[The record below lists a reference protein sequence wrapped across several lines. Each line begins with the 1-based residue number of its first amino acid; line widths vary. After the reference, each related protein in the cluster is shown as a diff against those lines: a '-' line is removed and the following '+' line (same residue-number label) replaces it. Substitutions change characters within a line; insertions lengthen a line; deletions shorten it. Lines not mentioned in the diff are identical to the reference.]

1 MKKEDNMDWNEAIA
15 LLHGANWKHTK
26 IGLERMRDFMHALGD
41 PQENLHYVHIAGTN
55 GKGSACVMTQS
66 ILTAA
71 GFRTGLYISP
81 HLDQFNERISI
92 DGETISDADLR
103 RLAARVRAA
112 AETLGEEPTDFEMIT
127 AMAFCWF
134 EEQRCELVVLE
145 VGMGGRLDATNVISH
160 PEVCAIMHIGLDHT
174 EFLGDTV
181 EQVAAE
187 KAGILKPGAD
197 CVLYHQLPGVMDV
210 VQQRFADVNPDAA
223 GTTDAAASAL
233 NADTADSRCASG
245 AAGTTDRS
253 FDIARSNCDDAS
265 TKTAGYN
272 RTSASTAARLIIT
285 DPTAFTARARTI
297 DGQVFDY
304 RARRHL
310 RIQLLGNY
318 QMENAM
324 AVLDIIDCL
333 QRRGFGISEDAI
345 CEGASAVHMPE
356 GEQKSDA
363 CDDAIPEEVSVQA
376 HKDVQQPGISEAAIR
391 AGLAQATW
399 PGRFEVLSREPL
411 LIVDGAHNPNGVE
424 ALVDTIHAYFP
435 DQKINFVM
443 GVMKDKDYHTMLRL
457 IAPYAARFITELP
470 DAHRA
475 LRPDELKSEIR
486 AYFDGPVETADS
498 VTAAVERAMEIA
510 GDSRDTC
517 CTGDGTVRSEIGIA
531 DDNIDELHMNR
542 RPITICF
549 GSLYQVAEI
558 RRFFR
563 K

>member
-1 MKKEDNMDWNEAIA
+1 MDWNEAIA

-41 PQENLHYVHIAGTN
+41 PQEKLRYVHIAGTN

-81 HLDQFNERISI
+81 HLDQFNERLSI
-92 DGETISDADLR
+92 DGQMISDADLR

-134 EEQRCELVVLE
+134 EEQHCDLVVLE
-145 VGMGGRLDATNVISH
+145 VGMGGRLDATNVISS

-181 EQVAAE
+181 EKVAAE

-210 VQQRFADVNPDAA
+210 VRKRFADVNPDAA
-223 GTTDAAASAL
+223 
-233 NADTADSRCASG
+233 
-245 AAGTTDRS
+245 
-253 FDIARSNCDDAS
+253 
-265 TKTAGYN
+265 
-272 RTSASTAARLIIT
+272 ARLVT
-285 DPTAFTARARTI
+285 TEPAAFTARARTI

-304 RARRHL
+304 RNRPEL

-345 CEGASAVHMPE
+345 
-356 GEQKSDA
+356 
-363 CDDAIPEEVSVQA
+363 
-376 HKDVQQPGISEAAIR
+376 R
-391 AGLAQATW
+391 AGLACASW
-399 PGRFEVLSREPL
+399 PGRFELLSQDPL

-424 ALVDTIHAYFP
+424 ALVDTIRAYFP

-475 LRPDELKSEIR
+475 LRPEALKSEIR
-486 AYFDGPVETADS
+486 EYFDGPVETADS
-498 VTAAVERAMEIA
+498 VTAAVERAMELA
-510 GDSRDTC
+510 E
-517 CTGDGTVRSEIGIA
+517 GTDA
-531 DDNIDELHMNR
+531 
-542 RPITICF
+542 ITICF

>member
-1 MKKEDNMDWNEAIA
+1 MDWNEAIA

-41 PQENLHYVHIAGTN
+41 PQEKLRYVHIAGTN

-81 HLDQFNERISI
+81 HLDQFNERLSI
-92 DGETISDADLR
+92 DGQMISDADLR
-103 RLAARVRAA
+103 RLAARVRTA

-134 EEQRCELVVLE
+134 EEQHCDLVVLE
-145 VGMGGRLDATNVISH
+145 VGMGGRLDATNIISS

-181 EQVAAE
+181 EKVAAE

-197 CVLYHQLPGVMDV
+197 CVLYHQLPGVMEV
-210 VQQRFADVNPDAA
+210 VQKRFADVNPDAA
-223 GTTDAAASAL
+223 AHLVTTDPA
-233 NADTADSRCASG
+233 
-245 AAGTTDRS
+245 
-253 FDIARSNCDDAS
+253 
-265 TKTAGYN
+265 
-272 RTSASTAARLIIT
+272 
-285 DPTAFTARARTI
+285 AFTARTRTI

-304 RARRHL
+304 RNRPELH
-310 RIQLLGNY
+310 IQLLGNY

-333 QRRGFGISEDAI
+333 QRRGWGISEDAI
-345 CEGASAVHMPE
+345 QQGTSAVQAPE
-356 GEQKSDA
+356 GEPKS
-363 CDDAIPEEVSVQA
+363 
-376 HKDVQQPGISEAAIR
+376 GISEDAIR
-391 AGLAQATW
+391 AGLARASW
-399 PGRFEVLSREPL
+399 PGRFELLSRTPL

-424 ALVDTIHAYFP
+424 ALVDTIRAYFP

-457 IAPYAARFITELP
+457 IAPFAARFITELP

-475 LRPDELKSEIR
+475 LRPEALKSEIR

-498 VTAAVERAMEIA
+498 VTAAVQRAMELA
-510 GDSRDTC
+510 EDT
-517 CTGDGTVRSEIGIA
+517 EA
-531 DDNIDELHMNR
+531 
-542 RPITICF
+542 ITICF

>member
-1 MKKEDNMDWNEAIA
+1 MDWNEAIA

-41 PQENLHYVHIAGTN
+41 PQEKLRYVHIAGTN

-81 HLDQFNERISI
+81 HLDQFNERLSI
-92 DGETISDADLR
+92 DGQMISDTELR

-134 EEQRCELVVLE
+134 EEQRCDLVVLE
-145 VGMGGRLDATNVISH
+145 VGMGGRLDATNVISA

-181 EQVAAE
+181 EKVAAE

-210 VQQRFADVNPDAA
+210 VQKCFADVNPDAA
-223 GTTDAAASAL
+223 AHADSATTSATGAF
-233 NADTADSRCASG
+233 NTDTADSFCTSG
-245 AAGTTDRS
+245 AAADRS
-253 FDIARSNCDDAS
+253 TGRSIGLTDGDDRN
-265 TKTAGYN
+265 T
-272 RTSASTAARLIIT
+272 ARLIIT
-285 DPTAFTARARTI
+285 NPAAFTARTRTI

-304 RARRHL
+304 RKRRNL

-333 QRRGFGISEDAI
+333 QHRGWGISEDAI
-345 CEGASAVHMPE
+345 QQGTSAAQTPE
-356 GEQKSDA
+356 GEQK
-363 CDDAIPEEVSVQA
+363 
-376 HKDVQQPGISEAAIR
+376 PGISEDAIR
-391 AGLAQATW
+391 AGLARASW
-399 PGRFEVLSREPL
+399 PGRFELLSRSPL

-424 ALVDTIHAYFP
+424 ALVDTIRAYFP

-475 LRPDELKSEIR
+475 LRPEELKSEIR
-486 AYFDGPVETADS
+486 AYFDGPVETAAS
-498 VTAAVERAMEIA
+498 VTAAVQRAMEIA
-510 GDSRDTC
+510 EGSD
-517 CTGDGTVRSEIGIA
+517 A
-531 DDNIDELHMNR
+531 
-542 RPITICF
+542 ITICF
-549 GSLYQVAEI
+549 GSLYQVADI

>member
-1 MKKEDNMDWNEAIA
+1 MDWNEAIA

-41 PQENLHYVHIAGTN
+41 PQEKLRYVHIAGTN
-55 GKGSACVMTQS
+55 GKGSACDMTQS

-81 HLDQFNERISI
+81 HLDQFNERLSI
-92 DGETISDADLR
+92 DGQLISDADLR

-134 EEQRCELVVLE
+134 EEQHCDLVVLE
-145 VGMGGRLDATNVISH
+145 VGMGGRLDATNVISS

-181 EQVAAE
+181 EKVAAE

-197 CVLYHQLPGVMDV
+197 CVLYHQLPGVMEV
-210 VQQRFADVNPDAA
+210 VQKRFADVNPDAA
-223 GTTDAAASAL
+223 ARLVTTDPA
-233 NADTADSRCASG
+233 
-245 AAGTTDRS
+245 
-253 FDIARSNCDDAS
+253 
-265 TKTAGYN
+265 
-272 RTSASTAARLIIT
+272 
-285 DPTAFTARARTI
+285 AFTARARSI

-304 RARRHL
+304 RNRPNL

-318 QMENAM
+318 QMKNAM

-345 CEGASAVHMPE
+345 QSGASAVQAPE
-356 GEQKSDA
+356 GEPK
-363 CDDAIPEEVSVQA
+363 
-376 HKDVQQPGISEAAIR
+376 PGISEDAIR
-391 AGLAQATW
+391 TGLARAVW
-399 PGRFEVLSREPL
+399 PGRFELLSRAPL

-424 ALVDTIHAYFP
+424 ALVDTIRAYFP

-475 LRPDELKSEIR
+475 LRPEELKSEIR
-486 AYFDGPVETADS
+486 EYFDGPVETADS
-498 VTAAVERAMEIA
+498 VTAAVKRAMELA
-510 GDSRDTC
+510 E
-517 CTGDGTVRSEIGIA
+517 GTEA
-531 DDNIDELHMNR
+531 
-542 RPITICF
+542 ITICF
-549 GSLYQVAEI
+549 GSLYQVADI

>member
-1 MKKEDNMDWNEAIA
+1 MDWNEAIA

-41 PQENLHYVHIAGTN
+41 PQEKLRYVHIAGTN
-55 GKGSACVMTQS
+55 GKGSSCVMTQS

-81 HLDQFNERISI
+81 HLDQFNERLSI
-92 DGETISDADLR
+92 DGQMISDTNLR

-134 EEQRCELVVLE
+134 EEQHCDLVVLE
-145 VGMGGRLDATNVISH
+145 VGMGGRLDATNVISC

-181 EQVAAE
+181 EKVAAE

-197 CVLYHQLPGVMDV
+197 CVLYHQLPGVMEV
-210 VQQRFADVNPDAA
+210 VQKRFADVNPDAA
-223 GTTDAAASAL
+223 AHADSAMAAAGSTF
-233 NADTADSRCASG
+233 NTDTADSFCTSG
-245 AAGTTDRS
+245 AAADRSTGRSIGLTDGDGRNTVHLVTTDP
-253 FDIARSNCDDAS
+253 A
-265 TKTAGYN
+265 T
-272 RTSASTAARLIIT
+272 
-285 DPTAFTARARTI
+285 FTARARSI

-304 RARRHL
+304 RKRRNL

-333 QRRGFGISEDAI
+333 QRRGWGISEDAI
-345 CEGASAVHMPE
+345 QQGTSAVQAAE
-356 GEQKSDA
+356 GEQK
-363 CDDAIPEEVSVQA
+363 
-376 HKDVQQPGISEAAIR
+376 PGISEDAIQS
-391 AGLAQATW
+391 GLARAVW
-399 PGRFEVLSREPL
+399 PGRFELLSRTPL

-424 ALVDTIHAYFP
+424 ALVDTIRAYFP

-475 LRPDELKSEIR
+475 LRPEELKSEIR

-498 VTAAVERAMEIA
+498 VTAAVQRAMEIA
-510 GDSRDTC
+510 EGSD
-517 CTGDGTVRSEIGIA
+517 A
-531 DDNIDELHMNR
+531 
-542 RPITICF
+542 ITICF
-549 GSLYQVAEI
+549 GSLYQVADI

>member
-1 MKKEDNMDWNEAIA
+1 MDWNEAIA

-41 PQENLHYVHIAGTN
+41 PQEKLRYVHIAGTN

-103 RLAARVRAA
+103 RLAARVRAT

-127 AMAFCWF
+127 AMAFCYF
-134 EEQRCELVVLE
+134 EEQHCDLVVLE

-197 CVLYHQLPGVMDV
+197 CVLYYQLPDVMDV

-223 GTTDAAASAL
+223 
-233 NADTADSRCASG
+233 
-245 AAGTTDRS
+245 
-253 FDIARSNCDDAS
+253 
-265 TKTAGYN
+265 
-272 RTSASTAARLIIT
+272 ARLVTT

-304 RARRHL
+304 RARQHL

-333 QRRGFGISEDAI
+333 IRRGLGITEN
-345 CEGASAVHMPE
+345 
-356 GEQKSDA
+356 
-363 CDDAIPEEVSVQA
+363 
-376 HKDVQQPGISEAAIR
+376 AIR

-424 ALVDTIHAYFP
+424 ALVDTIRAYFP
-435 DQKINFVM
+435 NQKINFVM

-475 LRPDELKSEIR
+475 LRPEQLKSEIR

-498 VTAAVERAMEIA
+498 VTAAVQRAMEIA

-517 CTGDGTVRSEIGIA
+517 CTGDGTVRSEIAIA
-531 DDNIDELHMNR
+531 DDRIDEIHMDR

-558 RRFFR
+558 RNYFISSSRSTSNV
-563 K
+563 

>member
-1 MKKEDNMDWNEAIA
+1 MDWNEAIA

-41 PQENLHYVHIAGTN
+41 PQEKLRYVHIAGTN

-81 HLDQFNERISI
+81 HLDQFNERLSI
-92 DGETISDADLR
+92 DGQMISDADLR

-127 AMAFCWF
+127 ALAFCWF
-134 EEQRCELVVLE
+134 EEQHCALVVLE
-145 VGMGGRLDATNVISH
+145 VGMGGRLDATNVISS

-181 EQVAAE
+181 EKVAAE

-210 VQQRFADVNPDAA
+210 VRKRFADVNPDTAD
-223 GTTDAAASAL
+223 TTDAAASPL
-233 NADTADSRCASG
+233 NANIADSRCASG
-245 AAGTTDRS
+245 AAGTTDGA
-253 FDIARSNCDDAS
+253 FDMAHSNHAGAS
-265 TKTAGYN
+265 TK
-272 RTSASTAARLIIT
+272 SAAARLVIT
-285 DPTAFTARARTI
+285 DPSAFTARARTI

-304 RARRHL
+304 RNRPEL
-310 RIQLLGNY
+310 RIKLLGNY

-333 QRRGFGISEDAI
+333 QHRGWGISED
-345 CEGASAVHMPE
+345 
-356 GEQKSDA
+356 
-363 CDDAIPEEVSVQA
+363 
-376 HKDVQQPGISEAAIR
+376 AIR

-424 ALVDTIHAYFP
+424 ALVDTIRAYFP

-457 IAPYAARFITELP
+457 IAPYAACFITELP

-475 LRPDELKSEIR
+475 LRPEQLKSEIR

-517 CTGDGTVRSEIGIA
+517 CTGDDTVRSETATA

-542 RPITICF
+542 RSITICF

-558 RRFFR
+558 RNYFIRSDR
-563 K
+563 SASHV

>member
-1 MKKEDNMDWNEAIA
+1 MDWNEAIA

-41 PQENLHYVHIAGTN
+41 PQEKLRYVHIAGTN

-81 HLDQFNERISI
+81 HLDQFNERLSI
-92 DGETISDADLR
+92 DGQMISDADLR

-134 EEQRCELVVLE
+134 EEQHCDLVVLE
-145 VGMGGRLDATNVISH
+145 VGMGGRLDATNVISA

-181 EQVAAE
+181 EKVAAE

-197 CVLYHQLPGVMDV
+197 CVLYHQLPGVMEV
-210 VQQRFADVNPDAA
+210 VQKRFADVNPDAA
-223 GTTDAAASAL
+223 ARADAATDTAASTFS
-233 NADTADSRCASG
+233 ADTADSCCASG
-245 AAGTTDRS
+245 AAGTTDS
-253 FDIARSNCDDAS
+253 AFDIAHSNRDGAS
-265 TKTAGYN
+265 TKPAGYN
-272 RTSASTAARLIIT
+272 STTESSAALVLT
-285 DPTAFTARARTI
+285 DPAAFTARTRTI

-304 RARRHL
+304 RNRPEL

-345 CEGASAVHMPE
+345 QSGASAVHIPE

-376 HKDVQQPGISEAAIR
+376 HKNVQKPGISEEDIR
-391 AGLAQATW
+391 TGLARAVW
-399 PGRFEVLSREPL
+399 PGRFELLSRNPL

-424 ALVDTIHAYFP
+424 ALVDTIRAYFP

-475 LRPDELKSEIR
+475 LRPEELKSEIR
-486 AYFDGPVETADS
+486 TYFDGPVETADS
-498 VTAAVERAMEIA
+498 VTAAVQRAM
-510 GDSRDTC
+510 D
-517 CTGDGTVRSEIGIA
+517 IA
-531 DDNIDELHMNR
+531 DGSAA
-542 RPITICF
+542 ITICF
-549 GSLYQVAEI
+549 GSLYQVADI
-558 RRFFR
+558 RNYFLSSGRSASHV
-563 K
+563 

>member
-1 MKKEDNMDWNEAIA
+1 MKKEENMDWNEAIA

-41 PQENLHYVHIAGTN
+41 PQEKLRYVHIAGTN

-81 HLDQFNERISI
+81 HLDQFNERLSI
-92 DGETISDADLR
+92 DGQMISDADLR
-103 RLAARVRAA
+103 RLAGRVRAA

-134 EEQRCELVVLE
+134 EEQHCELVVLE
-145 VGMGGRLDATNVISH
+145 VGMGGRLDATNVISS

-181 EQVAAE
+181 EKVAA
-187 KAGILKPGAD
+187 A
-197 CVLYHQLPGVMDV
+197 
-210 VQQRFADVNPDAA
+210 R
-223 GTTDAAASAL
+223 TDAATYAA
-233 NADTADSRCASG
+233 NTADSCCASG
-245 AAGTTDRS
+245 AAGTTDGA
-253 FDIARSNCDDAS
+253 FDMTHSNHDGAS
-265 TKTAGYN
+265 TK
-272 RTSASTAARLIIT
+272 SAAARLVIT
-285 DPTAFTARARTI
+285 DPTAFTARVRTI

-304 RARRHL
+304 RNRSDL

-324 AVLDIIDCL
+324 AVLDIINCL
-333 QRRGFGISEDAI
+333 IHRGFGISEDAI
-345 CEGASAVHMPE
+345 
-356 GEQKSDA
+356 
-363 CDDAIPEEVSVQA
+363 
-376 HKDVQQPGISEAAIR
+376 R
-391 AGLAQATW
+391 TGLAQATW
-399 PGRFEVLSREPL
+399 PGRFELLSREPL

-424 ALVDTIHAYFP
+424 ALVDTIRAYFP

-475 LRPDELKSEIR
+475 LRPEQLKSEIR

-498 VTAAVERAMEIA
+498 VTAAVQRAMEIA
-510 GDSRDTC
+510 ERSMDHDSIDAAQARRAMNLAGDS
-517 CTGDGTVRSEIGIA
+517 
-531 DDNIDELHMNR
+531 IDEGYMCR
-542 RPITICF
+542 QPITICF

-558 RRFFR
+558 RNYFISSSRSTSNV
-563 K
+563 

>member
-1 MKKEDNMDWNEAIA
+1 MDWNEAIA

-41 PQENLHYVHIAGTN
+41 PQEKLHYVHIAGTN

-134 EEQRCELVVLE
+134 EEQHCALVVLE
-145 VGMGGRLDATNVISH
+145 VGMGGRLDATNVIPS

-181 EQVAAE
+181 EKVAAE

-210 VQQRFADVNPDAA
+210 VQKRFADVNP
-223 GTTDAAASAL
+223 
-233 NADTADSRCASG
+233 G
-245 AAGTTDRS
+245 A
-253 FDIARSNCDDAS
+253 
-265 TKTAGYN
+265 
-272 RTSASTAARLIIT
+272 AARLVTT
-285 DPTAFTARARTI
+285 DPTAFTARTRTI

-333 QRRGFGISEDAI
+333 QRRGWGITEN
-345 CEGASAVHMPE
+345 
-356 GEQKSDA
+356 
-363 CDDAIPEEVSVQA
+363 
-376 HKDVQQPGISEAAIR
+376 AIR
-391 AGLAQATW
+391 VGLAQATW
-399 PGRFEVLSREPL
+399 SGRFEVLSREPL

-424 ALVDTIHAYFP
+424 ALVDTIRAYFP

-475 LRPDELKSEIR
+475 LRPEQLKSEIR

-498 VTAAVERAMEIA
+498 VTAAVQRAMEIA
-510 GDSRDTC
+510 DDSRVTC
-517 CTGDGTVRSEIGIA
+517 CTGDGTVRSEIAIA
-531 DDNIDELHMNR
+531 DDRIDEIHMNR
-542 RPITICF
+542 QPITICF

-558 RRFFR
+558 RNYFIRSDR
-563 K
+563 SASHV

>member
-1 MKKEDNMDWNEAIA
+1 MKKEENMDWNEAIA

-41 PQENLHYVHIAGTN
+41 PQEKLRYVHIAGTN

-81 HLDQFNERISI
+81 HLDQFNERLSI
-92 DGETISDADLR
+92 DGQMISDADLR

-134 EEQRCELVVLE
+134 EEQHCALVVLE
-145 VGMGGRLDATNVISH
+145 VGMGGRLDATNVISS

-181 EQVAAE
+181 EKVAAE

-197 CVLYHQLPGVMDV
+197 CVLYHQLPGVMEV
-210 VQQRFADVNPDAA
+210 VQKRFADVNPDAA
-223 GTTDAAASAL
+223 GTTDAAVSAL
-233 NADTADSRCASG
+233 SADTADSRCASG
-245 AAGTTDRS
+245 AAATTDGA
-253 FDIARSNCDDAS
+253 FDMAHSNHAGAS
-265 TKTAGYN
+265 TK
-272 RTSASTAARLIIT
+272 SAVARLVIT

-333 QRRGFGISEDAI
+333 IRRGWGITEN
-345 CEGASAVHMPE
+345 
-356 GEQKSDA
+356 
-363 CDDAIPEEVSVQA
+363 
-376 HKDVQQPGISEAAIR
+376 AIR

-424 ALVDTIHAYFP
+424 ALVDTIRAYFP

-475 LRPDELKSEIR
+475 LRPEQLKSEIR

-510 GDSRDTC
+510 DDSKDTC
-517 CTGDGTVRSEIGIA
+517 CTGASTVRSEIAIA

-558 RRFFR
+558 RNYFIRSDR
-563 K
+563 SASHV

>member
-1 MKKEDNMDWNEAIA
+1 MDWNEAIA

-41 PQENLHYVHIAGTN
+41 PQEKLRYVHIAGTN

-81 HLDQFNERISI
+81 HLDQFNERLSI
-92 DGETISDADLR
+92 DGQMISDADLR

-134 EEQRCELVVLE
+134 EEQRCDLVVLE
-145 VGMGGRLDATNVISH
+145 VGMGGRLDATNVISS

-181 EQVAAE
+181 EKVAAE

-197 CVLYHQLPGVMDV
+197 CVLYHQLPGVMEV
-210 VQQRFADVNPDAA
+210 VQKRFADVNPDAA
-223 GTTDAAASAL
+223 
-233 NADTADSRCASG
+233 
-245 AAGTTDRS
+245 
-253 FDIARSNCDDAS
+253 
-265 TKTAGYN
+265 
-272 RTSASTAARLIIT
+272 ARLIIT
-285 DPTAFTARARTI
+285 DPAAFTARTRTI

-304 RARRHL
+304 RKRRNL

-345 CEGASAVHMPE
+345 QSGASAVQAPE
-356 GEQKSDA
+356 GKQK
-363 CDDAIPEEVSVQA
+363 
-376 HKDVQQPGISEAAIR
+376 PGISEDAIR
-391 AGLAQATW
+391 AGLARAIW
-399 PGRFEVLSREPL
+399 PGRFELLSRAPL

-424 ALVDTIHAYFP
+424 ALVDTIRAYFP

-475 LRPDELKSEIR
+475 LRPEELKSEIR
-486 AYFDGPVETADS
+486 TYFDGPVETADS
-498 VTAAVERAMEIA
+498 VTAAVQRAMELA
-510 GDSRDTC
+510 E
-517 CTGDGTVRSEIGIA
+517 GTEA
-531 DDNIDELHMNR
+531 
-542 RPITICF
+542 ITICF
-549 GSLYQVAEI
+549 GSLYQVADI

>member
-1 MKKEDNMDWNEAIA
+1 MKKEENMDWNEAIA

-41 PQENLHYVHIAGTN
+41 PQEKLRYVHIAGTN

-81 HLDQFNERISI
+81 HLDQFNERLSI
-92 DGETISDADLR
+92 DGQMISDADLR
-103 RLAARVRAA
+103 RLAGRVRAA

-134 EEQRCELVVLE
+134 EEQHCALVVLE
-145 VGMGGRLDATNVISH
+145 VGMGGRLDATNVISS

-197 CVLYHQLPGVMDV
+197 CILYHQLPGVMDV
-210 VQQRFADVNPDAA
+210 VQQRFADVNPGATDTTDVA
-223 GTTDAAASAL
+223 TDAAASAL
-233 NADTADSRCASG
+233 SADTADSRCASG
-245 AAGTTDRS
+245 AAATTAGA
-253 FDIARSNCDDAS
+253 FDMAHSNHAGAS
-265 TKTAGYN
+265 TK
-272 RTSASTAARLIIT
+272 SAAARLVIT
-285 DPTAFTARARTI
+285 DPTAFTARTRTI

-304 RARRHL
+304 RVRQHL

-333 QRRGFGISEDAI
+333 IRRGWGISED
-345 CEGASAVHMPE
+345 
-356 GEQKSDA
+356 
-363 CDDAIPEEVSVQA
+363 
-376 HKDVQQPGISEAAIR
+376 AIR

-424 ALVDTIHAYFP
+424 ALVDTIRAYFP

-475 LRPDELKSEIR
+475 LRPEQLKSEIR

-498 VTAAVERAMEIA
+498 VTAAVQRAMEIA
-510 GDSRDTC
+510 DDSRATC
-517 CTGDGTVRSEIGIA
+517 CTGDGTVRSEIAIA
-531 DDNIDELHMNR
+531 DDRIDEIHMNR
-542 RPITICF
+542 QPITICF

-558 RRFFR
+558 RNYFIRSDR
-563 K
+563 SASHV

>member
-1 MKKEDNMDWNEAIA
+1 MDWNEAIA

-26 IGLERMRDFMHALGD
+26 IGLERMRDFMHALDD
-41 PQENLHYVHIAGTN
+41 PQEKLRYVHIAGTN

-81 HLDQFNERISI
+81 HLDQFNERLSI
-92 DGETISDADLR
+92 DGQMISDADLR

-134 EEQRCELVVLE
+134 EEQHCDLVVLE

-197 CVLYHQLPGVMDV
+197 CVLYHQLPSVMDV

-223 GTTDAAASAL
+223 
-233 NADTADSRCASG
+233 
-245 AAGTTDRS
+245 
-253 FDIARSNCDDAS
+253 
-265 TKTAGYN
+265 
-272 RTSASTAARLIIT
+272 ARLVIT

-304 RARRHL
+304 RVRQHL

-333 QRRGFGISEDAI
+333 IRRGWGISED
-345 CEGASAVHMPE
+345 
-356 GEQKSDA
+356 
-363 CDDAIPEEVSVQA
+363 
-376 HKDVQQPGISEAAIR
+376 AIR

-424 ALVDTIHAYFP
+424 ALVDTIRAYFP

-475 LRPDELKSEIR
+475 LRPEQLKSEIR

-498 VTAAVERAMEIA
+498 VTAAVQRAMEIA
-510 GDSRDTC
+510 DDSRATC
-517 CTGDGTVRSEIGIA
+517 CTGDGTVRSEIAIA
-531 DDNIDELHMNR
+531 DDRIDEIHMNR
-542 RPITICF
+542 QPITICF

-558 RRFFR
+558 RNYFIRSDR
-563 K
+563 SASHA

>member
-1 MKKEDNMDWNEAIA
+1 MDWNEAIA

-41 PQENLHYVHIAGTN
+41 PQEKLRYVHIAGTN

-81 HLDQFNERISI
+81 HLDQFNERLSI
-92 DGETISDADLR
+92 DGQMISDADLR
-103 RLAARVRAA
+103 RLAGRVRAA

-134 EEQRCELVVLE
+134 EEQHCELVVLE
-145 VGMGGRLDATNVISH
+145 VGMGGRLDATNVISS

-210 VQQRFADVNPDAA
+210 VQQRFAEVNSDAA
-223 GTTDAAASAL
+223 DTTDAAASPL
-233 NADTADSRCASG
+233 NADTADSRCVSG
-245 AAGTTDRS
+245 AAGTTDSS
-253 FDIARSNCDDAS
+253 FDIAHSNHAGAS
-265 TKTAGYN
+265 TK
-272 RTSASTAARLIIT
+272 SAAARLVIT
-285 DPTAFTARARTI
+285 DPTAFTARVRTI

-304 RARRHL
+304 RNRPNL
-310 RIQLLGNY
+310 RIHLLGNY

-333 QRRGFGISEDAI
+333 QRRGWGISED
-345 CEGASAVHMPE
+345 
-356 GEQKSDA
+356 
-363 CDDAIPEEVSVQA
+363 
-376 HKDVQQPGISEAAIR
+376 AIR

-424 ALVDTIHAYFP
+424 ALVDTIRAYFP

-475 LRPDELKSEIR
+475 LRPEQLKSEIR

-498 VTAAVERAMEIA
+498 VTAAVQRAMEIA
-510 GDSRDTC
+510 GDSRGTC
-517 CTGDGTVRSEIGIA
+517 CTGDDTVRSEIAIA
-531 DDNIDELHMNR
+531 DDSIDELHMNR
-542 RPITICF
+542 QPITICF
-549 GSLYQVAEI
+549 GSLYQLADI
-558 RRFFR
+558 RRYFR

>member
-1 MKKEDNMDWNEAIA
+1 MDWNEAIA

-81 HLDQFNERISI
+81 HLDQFNERLSI
-92 DGETISDADLR
+92 DGQMISDADLR

-134 EEQRCELVVLE
+134 EEQHCDLVVLE

-197 CVLYHQLPGVMDV
+197 CVLYHQLPSVMDV

-223 GTTDAAASAL
+223 
-233 NADTADSRCASG
+233 
-245 AAGTTDRS
+245 
-253 FDIARSNCDDAS
+253 
-265 TKTAGYN
+265 
-272 RTSASTAARLIIT
+272 ARLVIT

-304 RARRHL
+304 RVRQHL

-333 QRRGFGISEDAI
+333 IRRGWGISED
-345 CEGASAVHMPE
+345 
-356 GEQKSDA
+356 
-363 CDDAIPEEVSVQA
+363 
-376 HKDVQQPGISEAAIR
+376 AIR

-424 ALVDTIHAYFP
+424 ALVDTIRAYFP

-475 LRPDELKSEIR
+475 LRPEQLKSEIR

-498 VTAAVERAMEIA
+498 VTAAVQLAMEIA
-510 GDSRDTC
+510 DDSRVTC
-517 CTGDGTVRSEIGIA
+517 CTGDGTVRSEIAIA
-531 DDNIDELHMNR
+531 DDRIDEIHMNR

-558 RRFFR
+558 RNYFISSSRSTSNV
-563 K
+563 

>member
-1 MKKEDNMDWNEAIA
+1 MDWNEAIA

-41 PQENLHYVHIAGTN
+41 PQEKLRYVHIAGTN

-81 HLDQFNERISI
+81 HLDQFNERLSI
-92 DGETISDADLR
+92 DGQMISDADLR
-103 RLAARVRAA
+103 RLAGRVRAA

-134 EEQRCELVVLE
+134 EEQHCELVVLE
-145 VGMGGRLDATNVISH
+145 VGMGGRLDATNVISS

-210 VQQRFADVNPDAA
+210 VQQRFADVNRDAA
-223 GTTDAAASAL
+223 ARTDAATYAA
-233 NADTADSRCASG
+233 NTADSCCASG
-245 AAGTTDRS
+245 AAGTTDGA
-253 FDIARSNCDDAS
+253 FDMTHSNHDGAS
-265 TKTAGYN
+265 TK
-272 RTSASTAARLIIT
+272 SAAARLVIT
-285 DPTAFTARARTI
+285 DPTAFTARVRTI

-304 RARRHL
+304 RNRSDL

-333 QRRGFGISEDAI
+333 QRRGWGIPEDAIHQGTSAALIRKDAQKPEISED
-345 CEGASAVHMPE
+345 
-356 GEQKSDA
+356 
-363 CDDAIPEEVSVQA
+363 
-376 HKDVQQPGISEAAIR
+376 AIR

-424 ALVDTIHAYFP
+424 ALVDTIRAYFP
-435 DQKINFVM
+435 NQKINFVM

-475 LRPDELKSEIR
+475 LRPEQLKSEIR
-486 AYFDGPVETADS
+486 AYFDGPIETADS

-510 GDSRDTC
+510 GDSRGTC
-517 CTGDGTVRSEIGIA
+517 CTGAGTVRSEIAIA
-531 DDNIDELHMNR
+531 DDSIDELHMNR

-558 RRFFR
+558 RNYFISSSRSTSNV
-563 K
+563 

>member
-1 MKKEDNMDWNEAIA
+1 MKKEENMDWNEAIA

-41 PQENLHYVHIAGTN
+41 PQKKLRYVHIAGTN

-81 HLDQFNERISI
+81 HLDQFNERLSI
-92 DGETISDADLR
+92 DGQMISDADLR

-134 EEQRCELVVLE
+134 EEQHCALVVLE
-145 VGMGGRLDATNVISH
+145 VGMGGRLDATNVIPS

-181 EQVAAE
+181 EKVAAE

-245 AAGTTDRS
+245 AAATTDS
-253 FDIARSNCDDAS
+253 TFDIAHSNHAGAS
-265 TKTAGYN
+265 TK
-272 RTSASTAARLIIT
+272 SAAARLVIT

-304 RARRHL
+304 HARRHL

-333 QRRGFGISEDAI
+333 QRRGWGISEN
-345 CEGASAVHMPE
+345 
-356 GEQKSDA
+356 
-363 CDDAIPEEVSVQA
+363 
-376 HKDVQQPGISEAAIR
+376 AIR

-424 ALVDTIHAYFP
+424 ALVDTIRAYFP

-475 LRPDELKSEIR
+475 LRPEQLKSEIR

-510 GDSRDTC
+510 GDSRVTC
-517 CTGDGTVRSEIGIA
+517 CTGDGTVRSEIAIA
-531 DDNIDELHMNR
+531 DDRIDELHMNR

-558 RRFFR
+558 RNYFIRSDR
-563 K
+563 SASHV

>member
-1 MKKEDNMDWNEAIA
+1 MDWNKAIA

-41 PQENLHYVHIAGTN
+41 PQEKLRYVHIAGTN

-81 HLDQFNERISI
+81 HLDQFNERLSI
-92 DGETISDADLR
+92 DGQMISDADLR
-103 RLAARVRAA
+103 RLSARVRAA

-134 EEQRCELVVLE
+134 EEQHCDLVVLE
-145 VGMGGRLDATNVISH
+145 VGMGGRLDATNVISS

-181 EQVAAE
+181 EKVATE

-210 VQQRFADVNPDAA
+210 VQKRFADVNPDAA
-223 GTTDAAASAL
+223 
-233 NADTADSRCASG
+233 
-245 AAGTTDRS
+245 
-253 FDIARSNCDDAS
+253 
-265 TKTAGYN
+265 
-272 RTSASTAARLIIT
+272 ARLIIT
-285 DPTAFTARARTI
+285 DPAAFTARARTI

-304 RARRHL
+304 RKRRNL

-345 CEGASAVHMPE
+345 QRGASAVQAPE
-356 GEQKSDA
+356 GEPK
-363 CDDAIPEEVSVQA
+363 
-376 HKDVQQPGISEAAIR
+376 PGISEDAIR
-391 AGLAQATW
+391 IGLARASW
-399 PGRFEVLSREPL
+399 PGRFELLSRAPL

-424 ALVDTIHAYFP
+424 ALVDTIRAYFP

-475 LRPDELKSEIR
+475 LRPEALKSEIR

-498 VTAAVERAMEIA
+498 VTAAVQRAMEIA
-510 GDSRDTC
+510 K
-517 CTGDGTVRSEIGIA
+517 GTEA
-531 DDNIDELHMNR
+531 
-542 RPITICF
+542 ITICF

-558 RRFFR
+558 RNYFIRSGR
-563 K
+563 SASNV

>member
-1 MKKEDNMDWNEAIA
+1 MDWNEAIA

-41 PQENLHYVHIAGTN
+41 PQEKLRYVHIAGTN

-81 HLDQFNERISI
+81 HLDQFNERLSI
-92 DGETISDADLR
+92 DGQMISDADLR
-103 RLAARVRAA
+103 RLAGRVRAA

-134 EEQRCELVVLE
+134 EEQHCELVVLE
-145 VGMGGRLDATNVISH
+145 VGMGGRLDATNVISS

-197 CVLYHQLPGVMDV
+197 CVLYHQLPGVMNV
-210 VQQRFADVNPDAA
+210 VQQRFADVNRDAA
-223 GTTDAAASAL
+223 ARTDAATYAA
-233 NADTADSRCASG
+233 NTADSCCASG
-245 AAGTTDRS
+245 AAGTTDGA
-253 FDIARSNCDDAS
+253 FDMTHSNHDGAS
-265 TKTAGYN
+265 TK
-272 RTSASTAARLIIT
+272 SAAARLVIT
-285 DPTAFTARARTI
+285 DPTAFTARVRTI

-304 RARRHL
+304 RNRLDL

-333 QRRGFGISEDAI
+333 QRRGWGISED
-345 CEGASAVHMPE
+345 
-356 GEQKSDA
+356 
-363 CDDAIPEEVSVQA
+363 
-376 HKDVQQPGISEAAIR
+376 AIR

-424 ALVDTIHAYFP
+424 ALVDTIRAYFP

-475 LRPDELKSEIR
+475 LRPEQLKSEIR

-498 VTAAVERAMEIA
+498 VTAAVQRAMEIA
-510 GDSRDTC
+510 GDSRGTC
-517 CTGDGTVRSEIGIA
+517 CTGDDTVRSEIAIA
-531 DDNIDELHMNR
+531 DDSIDELHMNR
-542 RPITICF
+542 QPITICF

>member
-1 MKKEDNMDWNEAIA
+1 MKKEENMDWNEAIA

-41 PQENLHYVHIAGTN
+41 PQEKLRYVHIAGTN

-81 HLDQFNERISI
+81 HLDQFNERLSI
-92 DGETISDADLR
+92 DGQMISDADLR

-134 EEQRCELVVLE
+134 EEQHCELVVLE
-145 VGMGGRLDATNVISH
+145 VGMGGRLDATNVISS

-181 EQVAAE
+181 EKVAAE
-187 KAGILKPGAD
+187 KTGILKPGAD

-210 VQQRFADVNPDAA
+210 VQQRFAEVNSDAA
-223 GTTDAAASAL
+223 ARADAATNAAASAL
-233 NADTADSRCASG
+233 NADTADSCCASG
-245 AAGTTDRS
+245 AAATTDS
-253 FDIARSNCDDAS
+253 AFDITHSNHAGAS
-265 TKTAGYN
+265 TKTA
-272 RTSASTAARLIIT
+272 AARLVIT
-285 DPTAFTARARTI
+285 DSTAFTARTRTI

-304 RARRHL
+304 RNRPDL

-333 QRRGFGISEDAI
+333 ILRGWGISEN
-345 CEGASAVHMPE
+345 
-356 GEQKSDA
+356 
-363 CDDAIPEEVSVQA
+363 
-376 HKDVQQPGISEAAIR
+376 AIR
-391 AGLAQATW
+391 VGLAQATW

-424 ALVDTIHAYFP
+424 ALVDTIRAYFP

-457 IAPYAARFITELP
+457 IAPYAACFITELP

-475 LRPDELKSEIR
+475 LRPEQLKSEIR

-498 VTAAVERAMEIA
+498 VTAAVQRAMEIA
-510 GDSRDTC
+510 ERSMDHDSIDAAQARRAMNLAGDS
-517 CTGDGTVRSEIGIA
+517 
-531 DDNIDELHMNR
+531 IDEGYMCR
-542 RPITICF
+542 QPITICF

-558 RRFFR
+558 RNYFISSSRSTSNV
-563 K
+563 

>member
-1 MKKEDNMDWNEAIA
+1 MDWNEAIA

-26 IGLERMRDFMHALGD
+26 IGLKRMRDFMHALGD
-41 PQENLHYVHIAGTN
+41 PQEKLRYVHIAGTN

-81 HLDQFNERISI
+81 HLDQFNERLSI
-92 DGETISDADLR
+92 DGQMISDADLR

-112 AETLGEEPTDFEMIT
+112 ADTLGEEPTDFEMIT

-134 EEQRCELVVLE
+134 EEQHCELVILE
-145 VGMGGRLDATNVISH
+145 VGMGGRLDATDVISS

-181 EQVAAE
+181 EKVAAE

-210 VQQRFADVNPDAA
+210 VQQRFAEVNSDAA
-223 GTTDAAASAL
+223 ARADAATNAAASAL
-233 NADTADSRCASG
+233 NADTADSCCASG
-245 AAGTTDRS
+245 AAATTDS
-253 FDIARSNCDDAS
+253 AFDITHSNHAGAS
-265 TKTAGYN
+265 TK
-272 RTSASTAARLIIT
+272 STAARLVIT

-304 RARRHL
+304 RNRPNL

-333 QRRGFGISEDAI
+333 QRRGWGIPEDAIHQGTSAALIRKDAQKPGISED
-345 CEGASAVHMPE
+345 
-356 GEQKSDA
+356 
-363 CDDAIPEEVSVQA
+363 
-376 HKDVQQPGISEAAIR
+376 AIR

-424 ALVDTIHAYFP
+424 ALVDTIRAYFP

-475 LRPDELKSEIR
+475 LRPEQLKSEIR

-498 VTAAVERAMEIA
+498 VTAAVQRAIEIAERSMDHDSIDAAQARRAMNLA
-510 GDSRDTC
+510 GDS
-517 CTGDGTVRSEIGIA
+517 
-531 DDNIDELHMNR
+531 IDEGYMYR
-542 RPITICF
+542 QPITICF

-558 RRFFR
+558 RNYFISSSRSTSNV
-563 K
+563 

>member
-1 MKKEDNMDWNEAIA
+1 MDWNEAIA

-41 PQENLHYVHIAGTN
+41 PQEKLRYVHIAGTN
-55 GKGSACVMTQS
+55 GKGSSCVMTQS

-81 HLDQFNERISI
+81 HLDQFNERLSI
-92 DGETISDADLR
+92 DGQMISDADLR

-134 EEQRCELVVLE
+134 EEQRCDLVVLE
-145 VGMGGRLDATNVISH
+145 VGMGGRLDATNVISS

-181 EQVAAE
+181 EKVAAE

-197 CVLYHQLPGVMDV
+197 CVLYHQLPGVMEV
-210 VQQRFADVNPDAA
+210 VQKRFADMNPDAA
-223 GTTDAAASAL
+223 AHLVT
-233 NADTADSRCASG
+233 
-245 AAGTTDRS
+245 
-253 FDIARSNCDDAS
+253 
-265 TKTAGYN
+265 
-272 RTSASTAARLIIT
+272 T
-285 DPTAFTARARTI
+285 DPTAFNARARSI

-304 RARRHL
+304 RKRRNL

-333 QRRGFGISEDAI
+333 IRRGFSISEN
-345 CEGASAVHMPE
+345 
-356 GEQKSDA
+356 
-363 CDDAIPEEVSVQA
+363 
-376 HKDVQQPGISEAAIR
+376 AIR
-391 AGLAQATW
+391 TGLARAVW
-399 PGRFEVLSREPL
+399 PGRFELLSRAPL

-424 ALVDTIHAYFP
+424 ALVDTIRAYFP

-475 LRPDELKSEIR
+475 LRPEALKSEIR
-486 AYFDGPVETADS
+486 EYFDGPVETADS
-498 VTAAVERAMEIA
+498 VTAAVQRAMELA
-510 GDSRDTC
+510 E
-517 CTGDGTVRSEIGIA
+517 GTEA
-531 DDNIDELHMNR
+531 
-542 RPITICF
+542 ITICF
-549 GSLYQVAEI
+549 GSLYQVADI

>member
-1 MKKEDNMDWNEAIA
+1 MDWNEAIA

-41 PQENLHYVHIAGTN
+41 PQEKLRYVHIAGTN

-81 HLDQFNERISI
+81 HLDQFNERLSI
-92 DGETISDADLR
+92 DGQMISDADLR

-134 EEQRCELVVLE
+134 EEQHCDLVVLE

-181 EQVAAE
+181 EKVAAE

-210 VQQRFADVNPDAA
+210 VQQRFADVKPDA
-223 GTTDAAASAL
+223 
-233 NADTADSRCASG
+233 
-245 AAGTTDRS
+245 
-253 FDIARSNCDDAS
+253 
-265 TKTAGYN
+265 
-272 RTSASTAARLIIT
+272 AARLIIT
-285 DPTAFTARARTI
+285 DPTAFTARTRTI

-333 QRRGFGISEDAI
+333 QRRGWGISEDAI
-345 CEGASAVHMPE
+345 RVGV
-356 GEQKSDA
+356 
-363 CDDAIPEEVSVQA
+363 
-376 HKDVQQPGISEAAIR
+376 
-391 AGLAQATW
+391 AQATW
-399 PGRFEVLSREPL
+399 PGRFEVLSRDPL

-424 ALVDTIHAYFP
+424 ALVDTIRTYFP

-510 GDSRDTC
+510 E
-517 CTGDGTVRSEIGIA
+517 GTDV
-531 DDNIDELHMNR
+531 
-542 RPITICF
+542 ITICF

-558 RRFFR
+558 RNYFISSSRSTSNV
-563 K
+563 

>member
-1 MKKEDNMDWNEAIA
+1 MDWNEAIA

-41 PQENLHYVHIAGTN
+41 PQEKLRYVHIAGTN

-112 AETLGEEPTDFEMIT
+112 AETLGEEPTDFEMVT

-134 EEQRCELVVLE
+134 EEQHCALVVLE
-145 VGMGGRLDATNVISH
+145 VGMGGRLDATNVISS

-181 EQVAAE
+181 EKVAAE

-197 CVLYHQLPGVMDV
+197 CVLYHQLPGIMDV

-223 GTTDAAASAL
+223 
-233 NADTADSRCASG
+233 
-245 AAGTTDRS
+245 
-253 FDIARSNCDDAS
+253 
-265 TKTAGYN
+265 
-272 RTSASTAARLIIT
+272 ARLVIT

-304 RARRHL
+304 RVRQHL

-333 QRRGFGISEDAI
+333 IRRGWGISED
-345 CEGASAVHMPE
+345 
-356 GEQKSDA
+356 
-363 CDDAIPEEVSVQA
+363 
-376 HKDVQQPGISEAAIR
+376 AIR

-424 ALVDTIHAYFP
+424 ALVDTIRAYFP

-475 LRPDELKSEIR
+475 LRPEQLKSEIR

-498 VTAAVERAMEIA
+498 VTAAVQRAMEIA
-510 GDSRDTC
+510 DDSRATC
-517 CTGDGTVRSEIGIA
+517 CTGDGTVRSEIAIA
-531 DDNIDELHMNR
+531 DDRIDEIHMNR
-542 RPITICF
+542 QPITICF

-558 RRFFR
+558 RNYFIRSDR
-563 K
+563 SASHA

>member
-1 MKKEDNMDWNEAIA
+1 MKKEENMDWNEAIA

-66 ILTAA
+66 ILTAV

-92 DGETISDADLR
+92 DGQMISDADLR

-134 EEQRCELVVLE
+134 EEQHCDLVVLE

-181 EQVAAE
+181 EKVAAE

-210 VQQRFADVNPDAA
+210 VQQRFADVNPGAT
-223 GTTDAAASAL
+223 GTTDVATDAAAS
-233 NADTADSRCASG
+233 ADTADSRCASG
-245 AAGTTDRS
+245 AAGTTDGA
-253 FDIARSNCDDAS
+253 FDMAHSNHAGAS
-265 TKTAGYN
+265 TK
-272 RTSASTAARLIIT
+272 SAAARLVIT

-304 RARRHL
+304 RNRPNL

-333 QRRGFGISEDAI
+333 QRRGWGIPEKVIQIDASGRMHEDAPQ
-345 CEGASAVHMPE
+345 AVL
-356 GEQKSDA
+356 
-363 CDDAIPEEVSVQA
+363 
-376 HKDVQQPGISEAAIR
+376 SEAAIR
-391 AGLAQATW
+391 AGLARATW

-424 ALVDTIHAYFP
+424 ALVDTIRAYFP
-435 DQKINFVM
+435 GQKINFVM

-475 LRPDELKSEIR
+475 LRPDELKAEIR

-498 VTAAVERAMEIA
+498 VTVAVQRAIKIA
-510 GDSRDTC
+510 E
-517 CTGDGTVRSEIGIA
+517 GTEA
-531 DDNIDELHMNR
+531 
-542 RPITICF
+542 ITICF
-549 GSLYQVAEI
+549 GSLYQVADI
-558 RRFFR
+558 RRCFCT
-563 K
+563 

>member
-1 MKKEDNMDWNEAIA
+1 MDWNEAIA

-41 PQENLHYVHIAGTN
+41 PQEKLRYVHIAGTN

-81 HLDQFNERISI
+81 HLDQFNERLSI
-92 DGETISDADLR
+92 DGQMISDADLR
-103 RLAARVRAA
+103 RLAGRVRAA

-134 EEQRCELVVLE
+134 EEQHCELVVLE
-145 VGMGGRLDATNVISH
+145 VGMGGRLDATNVISS

-210 VQQRFADVNPDAA
+210 VQQRFAEVNSDAA
-223 GTTDAAASAL
+223 DTTDAAASPL
-233 NADTADSRCASG
+233 NADTADSRCVSG
-245 AAGTTDRS
+245 AAGTTDSS
-253 FDIARSNCDDAS
+253 FDIAHSNHAGAS
-265 TKTAGYN
+265 TK
-272 RTSASTAARLIIT
+272 SAAACLVIT

-304 RARRHL
+304 RNRSDL

-333 QRRGFGISEDAI
+333 QRRGWGISED
-345 CEGASAVHMPE
+345 
-356 GEQKSDA
+356 
-363 CDDAIPEEVSVQA
+363 
-376 HKDVQQPGISEAAIR
+376 AIR

-424 ALVDTIHAYFP
+424 ALVDTIRAYFP

-475 LRPDELKSEIR
+475 LRPEQLKSEIR

-498 VTAAVERAMEIA
+498 VTAAVQRAMEIA
-510 GDSRDTC
+510 E
-517 CTGDGTVRSEIGIA
+517 GTEAIA
-531 DDNIDELHMNR
+531 
-542 RPITICF
+542 ICF

>member
-41 PQENLHYVHIAGTN
+41 PQEKLRYVHIAGTN

-134 EEQRCELVVLE
+134 EEQHCELVVLE

-181 EQVAAE
+181 EKVAAE

-223 GTTDAAASAL
+223 GTTD
-233 NADTADSRCASG
+233 G
-245 AAGTTDRS
+245 AFDMAHSNHAG
-253 FDIARSNCDDAS
+253 AS
-265 TKTAGYN
+265 TK
-272 RTSASTAARLIIT
+272 SAAARLIIT

-324 AVLDIIDCL
+324 TVLDIIDCL
-333 QRRGFGISEDAI
+333 QRRGFGISENT
-345 CEGASAVHMPE
+345 
-356 GEQKSDA
+356 
-363 CDDAIPEEVSVQA
+363 
-376 HKDVQQPGISEAAIR
+376 IR

-399 PGRFEVLSREPL
+399 PGRFEVLSRDPL

-424 ALVDTIHAYFP
+424 ALVDTIRAYFP

-475 LRPDELKSEIR
+475 LRPEQLKSEIR

-498 VTAAVERAMEIA
+498 VTAAVQLAMEIA
-510 GDSRDTC
+510 DDSRVTC
-517 CTGDGTVRSEIGIA
+517 CTGDGTVRSEIAIA
-531 DDNIDELHMNR
+531 DDRIDEIHMNR

-558 RRFFR
+558 RNYFISSSRSTSNV
-563 K
+563 

>member
-1 MKKEDNMDWNEAIA
+1 MDWNEAIA

-41 PQENLHYVHIAGTN
+41 PQEKLRYVHIAGTN

-81 HLDQFNERISI
+81 HLDQFNERLSI
-92 DGETISDADLR
+92 DGQMISDADLR

-112 AETLGEEPTDFEMIT
+112 AKTLGAEPTDFEMIT

-134 EEQRCELVVLE
+134 EEQRCDLVVLE
-145 VGMGGRLDATNVISH
+145 VGMGGRLDATNVIPS

-181 EQVAAE
+181 EKVAAE

-197 CVLYHQLPGVMDV
+197 CVLYHQLPGVMEV
-210 VQQRFADVNPDAA
+210 VQKRFADVNPDAA
-223 GTTDAAASAL
+223 
-233 NADTADSRCASG
+233 
-245 AAGTTDRS
+245 
-253 FDIARSNCDDAS
+253 
-265 TKTAGYN
+265 
-272 RTSASTAARLIIT
+272 ARLVIT
-285 DPTAFTARARTI
+285 DPTAFTARTRTI

-304 RARRHL
+304 RNHPEL

-333 QRRGFGISEDAI
+333 QLRGWGITEDAI
-345 CEGASAVHMPE
+345 RV
-356 GEQKSDA
+356 
-363 CDDAIPEEVSVQA
+363 
-376 HKDVQQPGISEAAIR
+376 
-391 AGLAQATW
+391 GLAQATW

-424 ALVDTIHAYFP
+424 ALVDTIRAYFP

-457 IAPYAARFITELP
+457 IAPFAARFITELP

-475 LRPDELKSEIR
+475 LRPEQLKSEIR

-517 CTGDGTVRSEIGIA
+517 CTCDGTVRSEIEIA

-558 RRFFR
+558 RNYFIRSDR
-563 K
+563 SASHV

>member
-1 MKKEDNMDWNEAIA
+1 MDWNEAIA

-41 PQENLHYVHIAGTN
+41 PQEKLRYVHIAGTN

-81 HLDQFNERISI
+81 HLDQFNERLSI
-92 DGETISDADLR
+92 DGQMISDADLR

-134 EEQRCELVVLE
+134 EEQRCDLVVLE
-145 VGMGGRLDATNVISH
+145 VGMGGRLDATNVISS

-181 EQVAAE
+181 EKVAAE

-197 CVLYHQLPGVMDV
+197 CVLYHQLPGVMEV
-210 VQQRFADVNPDAA
+210 VQKRFADVNPDAA
-223 GTTDAAASAL
+223 AHLVTTDPA
-233 NADTADSRCASG
+233 
-245 AAGTTDRS
+245 
-253 FDIARSNCDDAS
+253 
-265 TKTAGYN
+265 
-272 RTSASTAARLIIT
+272 
-285 DPTAFTARARTI
+285 AFTARARSI

-304 RARRHL
+304 RKRRNL

-333 QRRGFGISEDAI
+333 QRRGWGISEDAI
-345 CEGASAVHMPE
+345 QQGTSAVQAPE
-356 GEQKSDA
+356 GEPK
-363 CDDAIPEEVSVQA
+363 
-376 HKDVQQPGISEAAIR
+376 PGISEDAIR
-391 AGLAQATW
+391 AGLIRASW
-399 PGRFEVLSREPL
+399 PGRFELLSRTPL

-424 ALVDTIHAYFP
+424 ALVDTIRAYFP

-475 LRPDELKSEIR
+475 LRPEALKSEIR
-486 AYFDGPVETADS
+486 EYFDGPVETADS
-498 VTAAVERAMEIA
+498 VTAAIKRAMELA
-510 GDSRDTC
+510 EGSD
-517 CTGDGTVRSEIGIA
+517 A
-531 DDNIDELHMNR
+531 
-542 RPITICF
+542 ITICF

>member
-1 MKKEDNMDWNEAIA
+1 MDWNEAIA

-41 PQENLHYVHIAGTN
+41 PQEKLRYVHIAGTN

-81 HLDQFNERISI
+81 HLDQFNERLSI
-92 DGETISDADLR
+92 DGQMISDADLR

-134 EEQRCELVVLE
+134 EEQHCDLVVLE
-145 VGMGGRLDATNVISH
+145 VGMGGRLDATNVISA

-181 EQVAAE
+181 EKVAAE

-210 VQQRFADVNPDAA
+210 VQNRFADVNPDAA
-223 GTTDAAASAL
+223 
-233 NADTADSRCASG
+233 
-245 AAGTTDRS
+245 
-253 FDIARSNCDDAS
+253 
-265 TKTAGYN
+265 
-272 RTSASTAARLIIT
+272 ARLIIT
-285 DPTAFTARARTI
+285 DPAAFTARTRTI

-304 RARRHL
+304 QKRRNL

-333 QRRGFGISEDAI
+333 QHRGWGISEDAI
-345 CEGASAVHMPE
+345 QQGTSAAQTPE
-356 GEQKSDA
+356 GE
-363 CDDAIPEEVSVQA
+363 
-376 HKDVQQPGISEAAIR
+376 HKPGISEDAIR
-391 AGLAQATW
+391 AGLARASW
-399 PGRFEVLSREPL
+399 PGRFELLSRAPL

-424 ALVDTIHAYFP
+424 ALVDTIRAYFP
-435 DQKINFVM
+435 GQKINFVM

-475 LRPDELKSEIR
+475 LRPEELKSEIR
-486 AYFDGPVETADS
+486 TYFDGPVETADS
-498 VTAAVERAMEIA
+498 VTAAVKRAMEIA
-510 GDSRDTC
+510 E
-517 CTGDGTVRSEIGIA
+517 RSDA
-531 DDNIDELHMNR
+531 
-542 RPITICF
+542 ITICF
-549 GSLYQVAEI
+549 GSLYQVADI

>member
-1 MKKEDNMDWNEAIA
+1 MDWNEAIA

-26 IGLERMRDFMHALGD
+26 IGLERMQDFMHALGD
-41 PQENLHYVHIAGTN
+41 PQEKLRYVHIAGTN

-81 HLDQFNERISI
+81 HLDQFNERLSI
-92 DGETISDADLR
+92 DGQMISDADLR

-134 EEQRCELVVLE
+134 EEQHCDLVVLE
-145 VGMGGRLDATNVISH
+145 VGMGGRLDATNVISS

-181 EQVAAE
+181 EKVAAE

-197 CVLYHQLPGVMDV
+197 CVLYHQLPDVMEV
-210 VQQRFADVNPDAA
+210 VQKRFADVNPDAA
-223 GTTDAAASAL
+223 AHLVTTDPA
-233 NADTADSRCASG
+233 
-245 AAGTTDRS
+245 
-253 FDIARSNCDDAS
+253 
-265 TKTAGYN
+265 
-272 RTSASTAARLIIT
+272 
-285 DPTAFTARARTI
+285 AFTARTRTI
-297 DGQVFDY
+297 DEQVFDY
-304 RARRHL
+304 RNRPEL

-333 QRRGFGISEDAI
+333 QHRGWGISEDAI
-345 CEGASAVHMPE
+345 QQGTSAAQTPE
-356 GEQKSDA
+356 GE
-363 CDDAIPEEVSVQA
+363 
-376 HKDVQQPGISEAAIR
+376 HKPGISEDAIR
-391 AGLAQATW
+391 AGLARASW
-399 PGRFEVLSREPL
+399 PGRFELLSRAPL

-424 ALVDTIHAYFP
+424 ALVDTIRAYFP
-435 DQKINFVM
+435 GQKINFVM

-457 IAPYAARFITELP
+457 IAPYAVRFITELP

-475 LRPDELKSEIR
+475 LRPEELKSEIR
-486 AYFDGPVETADS
+486 TYFDGPVETADS
-498 VTAAVERAMEIA
+498 VTAAVQRAMEIA
-510 GDSRDTC
+510 E
-517 CTGDGTVRSEIGIA
+517 GTES
-531 DDNIDELHMNR
+531 
-542 RPITICF
+542 ITICF
-549 GSLYQVAEI
+549 GSLYQVADI

>member
-1 MKKEDNMDWNEAIA
+1 MDWNEAIA

-41 PQENLHYVHIAGTN
+41 PQEKLRYVHIAGTN

-81 HLDQFNERISI
+81 HLDQFNERLSI
-92 DGETISDADLR
+92 DGQMISDAYLR

-134 EEQRCELVVLE
+134 EEQRCDLVVLE
-145 VGMGGRLDATNVISH
+145 VGMGGRLDATNVISS

-181 EQVAAE
+181 EKVAAE

-197 CVLYHQLPGVMDV
+197 CVLYHQLPGVMEV
-210 VQQRFADVNPDAA
+210 VQKRFADVNPDAA
-223 GTTDAAASAL
+223 
-233 NADTADSRCASG
+233 
-245 AAGTTDRS
+245 
-253 FDIARSNCDDAS
+253 
-265 TKTAGYN
+265 
-272 RTSASTAARLIIT
+272 ARLVIT
-285 DPTAFTARARTI
+285 DPAAFTARARSI

-304 RARRHL
+304 RNRPEL

-333 QRRGFGISEDAI
+333 QRRGFGI
-345 CEGASAVHMPE
+345 PE
-356 GEQKSDA
+356 N
-363 CDDAIPEEVSVQA
+363 
-376 HKDVQQPGISEAAIR
+376 AIR
-391 AGLAQATW
+391 AGLIRASW
-399 PGRFEVLSREPL
+399 PGRFEVLSRVPL
-411 LIVDGAHNPNGVE
+411 LIIDGAHNPNGVE
-424 ALVDTIHAYFP
+424 ALVDTIRAYFP

-475 LRPDELKSEIR
+475 LQPEALKSEIR
-486 AYFDGPVETADS
+486 TYFDGPIETADS
-498 VTAAVERAMEIA
+498 VTAAVQRAMELA
-510 GDSRDTC
+510 EG
-517 CTGDGTVRSEIGIA
+517 SEA
-531 DDNIDELHMNR
+531 
-542 RPITICF
+542 ITICF
-549 GSLYQVAEI
+549 GSLYQVADI
-558 RRFFR
+558 RRYFR

>member
-1 MKKEDNMDWNEAIA
+1 MKKEENMDWNEAIA

-81 HLDQFNERISI
+81 HLDQFNERLSI
-92 DGETISDADLR
+92 DGQMISDADLR

-134 EEQRCELVVLE
+134 EEQHCDLVVLE

-197 CVLYHQLPGVMDV
+197 CVLYHQLPSVMDV

-223 GTTDAAASAL
+223 
-233 NADTADSRCASG
+233 
-245 AAGTTDRS
+245 
-253 FDIARSNCDDAS
+253 
-265 TKTAGYN
+265 
-272 RTSASTAARLIIT
+272 ARLVIT

-304 RARRHL
+304 RVRQHL

-333 QRRGFGISEDAI
+333 IRRGWGISED
-345 CEGASAVHMPE
+345 
-356 GEQKSDA
+356 
-363 CDDAIPEEVSVQA
+363 
-376 HKDVQQPGISEAAIR
+376 AIR

-424 ALVDTIHAYFP
+424 ALVDTIRAYFP

-475 LRPDELKSEIR
+475 LRPEQLKSEIR

-498 VTAAVERAMEIA
+498 VTAAVQLAMEIA
-510 GDSRDTC
+510 DDSRVTC
-517 CTGDGTVRSEIGIA
+517 CTGDGTVRSEIAIA
-531 DDNIDELHMNR
+531 DDRIDEIHMNR

-558 RRFFR
+558 RNYFISSSRSTSNV
-563 K
+563 

>member
-1 MKKEDNMDWNEAIA
+1 MDWNEAIA

-41 PQENLHYVHIAGTN
+41 PQEKLHYVHIAGTN

-134 EEQRCELVVLE
+134 EEQHCALVVLE
-145 VGMGGRLDATNVISH
+145 VGMGGRLDATNVIPS

-181 EQVAAE
+181 EKVAAE

-210 VQQRFADVNPDAA
+210 VQKRFADVNP
-223 GTTDAAASAL
+223 
-233 NADTADSRCASG
+233 G
-245 AAGTTDRS
+245 A
-253 FDIARSNCDDAS
+253 
-265 TKTAGYN
+265 
-272 RTSASTAARLIIT
+272 AARLVTT
-285 DPTAFTARARTI
+285 DPTAFTARTRTI

-333 QRRGFGISEDAI
+333 QRRGWGITEN
-345 CEGASAVHMPE
+345 
-356 GEQKSDA
+356 
-363 CDDAIPEEVSVQA
+363 
-376 HKDVQQPGISEAAIR
+376 AIR
-391 AGLAQATW
+391 VGLAQATW
-399 PGRFEVLSREPL
+399 SGRFEVLSREPL

-424 ALVDTIHAYFP
+424 ALVDTIRAYFP

-475 LRPDELKSEIR
+475 LRPEALKSEIHT
-486 AYFDGPVETADS
+486 YFDGPVETADS

-510 GDSRDTC
+510 GNSRDTC
-517 CTGDGTVRSEIGIA
+517 CTGDGTVRSEIEIA

-542 RPITICF
+542 QPITICF

-558 RRFFR
+558 RNYFIRSDR
-563 K
+563 SASHV

>member
-1 MKKEDNMDWNEAIA
+1 MDWNEAIA

-41 PQENLHYVHIAGTN
+41 PQEKLRYVHIAGTN

-92 DGETISDADLR
+92 DGQMISDADLR

-134 EEQRCELVVLE
+134 EEQRCDLVVLE
-145 VGMGGRLDATNVISH
+145 VGMGGRLDATNVISS

-181 EQVAAE
+181 EKVAAE

-197 CVLYHQLPGVMDV
+197 CVLYHQLPGVMEV
-210 VQQRFADVNPDAA
+210 VQKRFADVNPDAA
-223 GTTDAAASAL
+223 AHLVTTDPA
-233 NADTADSRCASG
+233 
-245 AAGTTDRS
+245 
-253 FDIARSNCDDAS
+253 
-265 TKTAGYN
+265 
-272 RTSASTAARLIIT
+272 
-285 DPTAFTARARTI
+285 AFTARARSI

-304 RARRHL
+304 RKRRNL

-333 QRRGFGISEDAI
+333 QRRGWGISEDAI
-345 CEGASAVHMPE
+345 QQGTSAVQAPE
-356 GEQKSDA
+356 GEPK
-363 CDDAIPEEVSVQA
+363 
-376 HKDVQQPGISEAAIR
+376 PGISEDAIR
-391 AGLAQATW
+391 TGLARASW
-399 PGRFEVLSREPL
+399 PGRFDLLSRSPL

-424 ALVDTIHAYFP
+424 ALVDTIRAYFP

-475 LRPDELKSEIR
+475 LRPEALKFEIR
-486 AYFDGPVETADS
+486 EYFDGPVETADS
-498 VTAAVERAMEIA
+498 VTAAVQRAMEIA
-510 GDSRDTC
+510 EGSD
-517 CTGDGTVRSEIGIA
+517 A
-531 DDNIDELHMNR
+531 
-542 RPITICF
+542 ITICF
-549 GSLYQVAEI
+549 GSLYQVADI

>member
-1 MKKEDNMDWNEAIA
+1 MDWNDAIA

-81 HLDQFNERISI
+81 HLDQFNERLSI
-92 DGETISDADLR
+92 DGQMISDADLR

-134 EEQRCELVVLE
+134 EEQHCALVVLE
-145 VGMGGRLDATNVISH
+145 VGMGGRLDATNVISS

-233 NADTADSRCASG
+233 STDTVDSYCASG
-245 AAGTTDRS
+245 AAATTDGA
-253 FDIARSNCDDAS
+253 FDMAHSNHAGAS
-265 TKTAGYN
+265 TK
-272 RTSASTAARLIIT
+272 SAAARLIIT

-304 RARRHL
+304 RACRHL

-333 QRRGFGISEDAI
+333 IRRGWGITEN
-345 CEGASAVHMPE
+345 
-356 GEQKSDA
+356 
-363 CDDAIPEEVSVQA
+363 
-376 HKDVQQPGISEAAIR
+376 AIR

-424 ALVDTIHAYFP
+424 ALVDTIRAYFP

-498 VTAAVERAMEIA
+498 VTTAVQRAMEIA
-510 GDSRDTC
+510 GDSMGTC
-517 CTGDGTVRSEIGIA
+517 CTGAGTVRSEIEIA
-531 DDNIDELHMNR
+531 DDRIDELHMNR
-542 RPITICF
+542 QPITICF

-558 RRFFR
+558 RNYFISSSRSTSNV
-563 K
+563 